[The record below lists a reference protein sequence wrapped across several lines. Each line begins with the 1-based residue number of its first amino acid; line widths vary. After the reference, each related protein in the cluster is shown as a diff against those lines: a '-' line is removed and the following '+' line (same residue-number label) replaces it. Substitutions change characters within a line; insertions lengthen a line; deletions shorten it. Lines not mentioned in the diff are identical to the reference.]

1 MTPPAILTLI
11 RRGLDGAAALLLLAI
26 LAVTAARVVG
36 RYVLG
41 AGMPWS
47 EELTRLLFI
56 WLVLIGAARTRHMAI
71 DLLPSVSRPRIAAGL
86 KLFAAALGIGL
97 LALLVRQALVLV
109 ELTAFDR
116 FTALGVSVQY
126 LYWAV
131 VVGGSLWIALT
142 LAGLVWSDP
151 GADQTPK

>member
-1 MTPPAILTLI
+1 MRPPAALTLI
-11 RRGLDGAAALLLLAI
+11 RRGLDWAAALLLLAI

-71 DLLPSVSRPRIAAGL
+71 DLLPNVWPRVAVGL

-142 LAGLVWSDP
+142 LAGLAWSDP
-151 GADQTPK
+151 DADQTPK